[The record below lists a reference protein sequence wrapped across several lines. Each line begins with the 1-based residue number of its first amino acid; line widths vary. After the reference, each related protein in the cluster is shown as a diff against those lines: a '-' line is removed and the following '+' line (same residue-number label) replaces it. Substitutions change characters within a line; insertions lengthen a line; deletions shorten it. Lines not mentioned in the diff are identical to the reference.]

1 MKKLIEL
8 TVNNEVY
15 EVAIE
20 PQQTL
25 LEVLREH
32 IGLTGSKE
40 GCGLGACG
48 TCTVLIDGMPT
59 LACITLADRC
69 VGHEIMTIENQSAD
83 DLLQSLRKAFV
94 TKGVIQCGF
103 CTPGMIMS
111 AYSLLSKTPS
121 ADRGEIIRSISGN
134 LCRCSG
140 YKKIVE
146 AIEEAASESNSGRP
160 QEPRQPL
167 TF

>member
-1 MKKLIEL
+1 MKKVIEL
-8 TVNNEVY
+8 NVNNEVY

-20 PQQTL
+20 PRQTL
-25 LEVLREH
+25 LEVLRET

-40 GCGLGACG
+40 GCGQGACG

-69 VGHEIMTIENQSAD
+69 VGREIMTIENQSAD
-83 DLLQSLRKAFV
+83 DLLHSLRKAFV

-111 AYSLLSKTPS
+111 AYALLSKTPRP
-121 ADRGEIIRSISGN
+121 DRNDIIRSISGN

-140 YKKIVE
+140 YKKIVD
-146 AIEEAASESNSGRP
+146 AIDEAARESDS
-160 QEPRQPL
+160 L
-167 TF
+167 

>member
-1 MKKLIEL
+1 LKKVIEL
-8 TVNNEVY
+8 NVNNEVY

-25 LEVLREH
+25 LEVLRET

-40 GCGLGACG
+40 GCGMGACG

-83 DLLQSLRKAFV
+83 DLLHSLRKAFV
-94 TKGVIQCGF
+94 MKGVIQCGF

-111 AYSLLSKTPS
+111 AYALLSKTPRP
-121 ADRGEIIRSISGN
+121 DRNDIIRSISGN

-140 YKKIVE
+140 YKKIVD
-146 AIEEAASESNSGRP
+146 AIDEAARESDS
-160 QEPRQPL
+160 L
-167 TF
+167 

>member
-15 EVAIE
+15 GVAIE

>member
-1 MKKLIEL
+1 LKKLIEL

-25 LEVLREH
+25 LEVLREN

-40 GCGLGACG
+40 GCGLGGCG

-83 DLLQSLRKAFV
+83 DLLHSLRKAFV

-121 ADRGEIIRSISGN
+121 PDRGDIIRCISGN

-146 AIEEAASESNSGRP
+146 AIDEAAKEFNSRRS
-160 QEPRQPL
+160 QEP
-167 TF
+167 FK